1 MEIND
6 FPIGQKLNAIT
17 VIEEQD
23 FNNNELCLDKI
34 QLFFEDIML
43 TLSPIIDTDEIE
55 IISEYH
61 HNNYEL
67 NAPDWCQKFL
77 GKKLMNIWICENN
90 QEYQDQIILAFEN
103 LHPSISF
110 ISEGSVIKVFTYQ
123 QVSAIINQNKKLCQV
138 GY

>member
-1 MEIND
+1 MLIND
-6 FPIGQKLNAIT
+6 FPIGQKLNAVT
-17 VIEEQD
+17 VIEDKE

-34 QLFFEDIML
+34 QLFFEDVVM

-55 IISEYH
+55 ITQEYH

-67 NAPDWCQKFL
+67 KTPDWCEQFL
-77 GKKLMNIWICENN
+77 GKKLMNIWVCENN
-90 QEYQDQIILAFEN
+90 QEYQDQIILAFDN

-123 QVSAIINQNKKLCQV
+123 QVKSIINQNKKLCQV
-138 GY
+138 G